1 MPTKR
6 LSVSLLRKLASLA
19 LLLTTTPALAE
30 RWPGVEISP
39 YGAITARTIGVM
51 CSGALK
57 SEDIYDLD
65 LYISRKRL
73 ASVKADGAEARQ
85 EWLGY
90 ANLEQAVMTSYR
102 DPVKCSADA
111 EELARD
117 MVGRVRRELTGT
129 CAPDGCYDP

>member
-1 MPTKR
+1 MPTQR
-6 LSVSLLRKLASLA
+6 QSVSLLRKLASLA
-19 LLLTTTPALAE
+19 LLLTTSPALAE

-57 SEDIYDLD
+57 SEELYDLD
-65 LYISRKRL
+65 LYLSRKRL
-73 ASVKADGAEARQ
+73 ASVKADGTGARQ

-90 ANLEQAVMTSYR
+90 VTLEQAVMTSYR
-102 DPVKCSADA
+102 DPVQCSADA

-117 MVGRVRRELTGT
+117 MVGRVRRELIGT
-129 CAPDGCYDP
+129 CAQDGCFDP